1 MSFWLPRVPPYPVP
15 RLTSQIHETFRWSMV
30 SALIL
35 GLCSTASGQ
44 GMRPLTTESADTL
57 EWGSGEVEVGIG
69 SFQTRL
75 QGQRGQLWEIPQLA
89 ARVGLGPTSELRV
102 EGNGAMAFDPDT
114 GDDAREP
121 GDLTFWAKV
130 RFWKGTA
137 FQPVVAGRIGVKLPI
152 TSEESG
158 LGTDETDF
166 FAQLILSQNVS
177 SSRLHLNL
185 GIAVLGD
192 PTRNSAQ
199 NDTLTYALAAGTPIG
214 SRARLVGEIAG
225 QQGAGTSFD
234 RSFVRAGVRWE
245 AAGAVWD
252 VGASFGLIDE
262 SEDWGIIAGM
272 TRGFT
277 WTPKE
282 AAPKR

>member
-1 MSFWLPRVPPYPVP
+1 
-15 RLTSQIHETFRWSMV
+15 MV
-30 SALIL
+30 SALTL
-35 GLCSTASGQ
+35 GLCSAASGE
-44 GMRPLTTESADTL
+44 GMRPLITESADTL
-57 EWGSGEVEVGIG
+57 EWGRGDIEVGIG
-69 SFQTRL
+69 SFQTRV

-102 EGNGAMAFDPDT
+102 EGNGIVAFDPDT

-121 GDLTFWAKV
+121 GDFTFFTKV
-130 RFWKGTA
+130 RFWKGTG

-152 TSEESG
+152 TSQESG

-166 FAQLILSQNVS
+166 FAEVILSQNVS
-177 SSRLHLNL
+177 RARLHLNL
-185 GIAVLGD
+185 GLAILGD
-192 PTRNSAQ
+192 PTRNSEQ
-199 NDTLTYALAAGTPIG
+199 NDTFTYSLAAGTPIG
-214 SRARLVGEIAG
+214 SRTRLVGEIAG
-225 QQGAGTSFD
+225 QQGAGTVFD
-234 RSFVRAGVRWE
+234 RSFARAGVRWD

-252 VGASFGLIDE
+252 FGASFGLIDE

-282 AAPKR
+282 AAPKN